1 MNDQQII
8 GYEKGIFISTV
19 FIASPVYPGT
29 LILANIQ
36 F

>member
-8 GYEKGIFISTV
+8 VYERGIFVSTF

-29 LILANIQ
+29 LILSNSQ